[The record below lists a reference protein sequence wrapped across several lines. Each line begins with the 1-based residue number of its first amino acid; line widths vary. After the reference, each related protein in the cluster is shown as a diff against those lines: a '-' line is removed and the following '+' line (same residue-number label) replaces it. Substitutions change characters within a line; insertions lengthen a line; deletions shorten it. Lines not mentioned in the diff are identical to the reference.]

1 MKSTLRTRALR
12 MALFLTVLGVSV
24 LATSEAAHAE
34 DPPPTQSIATDLHS
48 YYGGERASAYFVA
61 VLSVLSVGA
70 GSVLVTRGTDFTS
83 GLGWPLI
90 GLGAL
95 EGIGAIIYAFQVGAE
110 IRHYETALAHD
121 PGAYRREEL
130 AHIHGTGSR
139 FVFYRLTELGLFL
152 GGVGVASYGFAAGS
166 DTWKGIGV
174 GVASIA
180 LPFLIIDTINN
191 GRAVRYEDHLR
202 GFDPS
207 PTVSDARCALPPPS
221 ATPFYLSYGGRF

>member
-1 MKSTLRTRALR
+1 MKSTLRMRALR
-12 MALFLTVLGVSV
+12 MSLPFAAVGVSV
-24 LATSEAAHAE
+24 LATSEVAHAE
-34 DPPPTQSIATDLHS
+34 DVPQAQSIATDLHT

-61 VLSVLSVGA
+61 VLSVLSASA

-130 AHIHGTGSR
+130 AHIHGTSSR

-191 GRAVRYEDHLR
+191 GRAGRYEDHLR

-207 PTVSDARCALPPPS
+207 ATIPERSALPPVS
-221 ATPFYLSYGGRF
+221 STPFYISYGGRF